1 VDVSDDL
8 DRLLARG
15 RLSGPQRDRVLEKV
29 LAKTS
34 RPRGLRLKHVAL
46 AAPLAA
52 VAAVLILVGVRQ
64 REHADFSVKGGGGSV
79 VEASCSNGPLSAC
92 PVGSTLVFRFDGLS
106 APAYVQAYA
115 TPSSPSEGERVWYF
129 PTSSVPAPQ
138 LAAEASSELLQKAV
152 VIGAEHSARDYRI
165 TIVLSAQPLTR
176 DELLRQQG
184 THVFQREILQLG
196 VVQP

>member
-29 LAKTS
+29 LAKTT

-52 VAAVLILVGVRQ
+52 VAAVLILVGLRPP
-64 REHADFSVKGGGGSV
+64 EHAEFSVKGRGGSM

-106 APAYVQAYA
+106 APAHVQAYA

-129 PTSSVPAPQ
+129 PTSTVPAPQ
-138 LAAEASSELLQKAV
+138 LSAKAPSELLQKAV
-152 VIGAEHSARDYRI
+152 VIGPEHSATAYRI
-165 TIVLSAQPLTR
+165 TIVLSVHPLAR
-176 DELLRQQG
+176 DELLREEG
-184 THVFQREILQLG
+184 DEVLHREVLQLG